1 MFMHLACS
9 DILKTLLTVYRQL
22 YEARRRANGERVL
35 PNPVYRCL
43 GDTTD
48 ETMSEN
54 SSETDDDELLIE
66 GTIVWLTF
74 VTTKIN

>member
-1 MFMHLACS
+1 MCSNFMFIHLVCS
-9 DILKTLLTVYRQL
+9 DILKTSMTVYYYRQL

-66 GTIVWLTF
+66 GT
-74 VTTKIN
+74 